1 MSSSEYWRKRESEA
15 LKARLKD
22 EAAYQNEIETILKN
36 MRDAVQKEI
45 DSFYAKYANSEG
57 ITLAEAK
64 KRISKADIEAY
75 ARKAEKYVKERDF
88 SKRANEEM
96 RLYNATMKI
105 NRLELLKANIGL
117 ELLSGTDE
125 IEKLLNDALYQRT
138 MDEYTRQAGILG
150 KTIVNNAKKAKTIVE
165 ASFHNAT
172 FSERI
177 WNDQALLRAEIDK
190 LLQTGLIQGKNPR
203 VLARDLKK
211 VFNTTTAN
219 AERLMRTELA
229 RVQIA
234 AQKDSLVANGFKKYT
249 FIVNT
254 GCCPVCAALND
265 KHFDVAKMMP
275 GTNAPPIHPNCVL
288 PDTNIIAPDLEAMTK
303 SEYSGNVVEI
313 RTANGTR
320 LSVTANHIMLTAR
333 GWVRAKNIVK
343 GDKVIHYSGWAESVI
358 ESNPANS
365 DCIPDVEELFAS
377 LVKSGPMS
385 TMSVPVSAEDFKG
398 DVVPNSKVDVVFIN
412 GELRDKLDSTARK
425 LVSDVLLIGASERN
439 ERGLSGNCSLAK
451 FLVGAGLVADGIMSG
466 TDVAGI
472 LLGSSFTHHELVSFR
487 RPSDYDARLF
497 KTAIDNGTADTKL
510 FRNGV
515 LADSRGVHVNDT
527 ANVDFDSNASKINTA
542 PSETPFDR
550 AFVDAVN
557 IRDLL
562 SAFSG
567 FVSFDDV
574 TFVSNKFYSGHVY
587 DASSLSTLYI
597 ANGILS
603 SNCRCSVA
611 AYDDDDEYE
620 AWLDYLD
627 NGGTTAEWNAHG
639 KAKWIANK
647 KHK

>member
-22 EAAYQNEIETILKN
+22 EAAYQKEIEKILKN

-45 DSFYAKYANSEG
+45 ESFYAKYANSEG

-88 SKRANEEM
+88 SKRANDEM

-125 IEKLLNDALYQRT
+125 IERLLNDALHQRT

-150 KTIVNNAKKAKTIVE
+150 KTIVNNAKKAKNIVE

-172 FSERI
+172 FSDRI

-234 AQKDSLVANGFKKYT
+234 AQKDSFVANGFKQYT

-275 GTNAPPIHPNCVL
+275 GTNAPPMHPNC
-288 PDTNIIAPDLEAMTK
+288 K
-303 SEYSGNVVEI
+303 
-313 RTANGTR
+313 
-320 LSVTANHIMLTAR
+320 
-333 GWVRAKNIVK
+333 
-343 GDKVIHYSGWAESVI
+343 
-358 ESNPANS
+358 
-365 DCIPDVEELFAS
+365 
-377 LVKSGPMS
+377 
-385 TMSVPVSAEDFKG
+385 
-398 DVVPNSKVDVVFIN
+398 
-412 GELRDKLDSTARK
+412 
-425 LVSDVLLIGASERN
+425 
-439 ERGLSGNCSLAK
+439 CS
-451 FLVGAGLVADGIMSG
+451 I
-466 TDVAGI
+466 
-472 LLGSSFTHHELVSFR
+472 
-487 RPSDYDARLF
+487 
-497 KTAIDNGTADTKL
+497 
-510 FRNGV
+510 
-515 LADSRGVHVNDT
+515 
-527 ANVDFDSNASKINTA
+527 
-542 PSETPFDR
+542 
-550 AFVDAVN
+550 
-557 IRDLL
+557 
-562 SAFSG
+562 
-567 FVSFDDV
+567 
-574 TFVSNKFYSGHVY
+574 
-587 DASSLSTLYI
+587 
-597 ANGILS
+597 
-603 SNCRCSVA
+603 A
-611 AYDDDDEYE
+611 AYEDDDEYE

-627 NGGTTAEWNAHG
+627 KGGTTAEWNAHG

>member
-1 MSSSEYWRKRESEA
+1 MSSSEYWRKRESES

-22 EAAYQNEIETILKN
+22 EAAYQKEIETILKN

-45 DSFYAKYANSEG
+45 ESFYSKYANSEG

-88 SKRANEEM
+88 SKRAKDEM

-125 IEKLLNDALYQRT
+125 IEKLLNDALHQRT

-150 KTIVNNAKKAKTIVE
+150 KTIVNNAKKAKNIVD

-211 VFNTTTAN
+211 VFNTTAAN

-234 AQKDSLVANGFKKYT
+234 AQKDSFVANGFKQYT

-275 GTNAPPIHPNCVL
+275 GTNAPPMHPNCVL
-288 PDTNIIAPDLEAMTK
+288 PDTNIIAPDVEAMTK
-303 SEYSGNVVEI
+303 SEYSGDVVEI

-343 GDKVIHYSGWAESVI
+343 GDKVIRYCGGAEPMVKT
-358 ESNPANS
+358 NPAYNNS
-365 DCIPDVEELFAS
+365 IPTVEELFTA
-377 LVKSGPMS
+377 LVKAS
-385 TMSVPVSAEDFKG
+385 TVPPIRMPVTAKDFKG
-398 DVVPNSKVDVVFIN
+398 DVIPNSEVDIVFVN
-412 GELRDKLDSTARK
+412 SELRDKLNSTIRK
-425 LVSDVLLIGASERN
+425 FVSDVLFVRTSERSK
-439 ERGLSGNCSLAK
+439 GSLPTKCSLATL
-451 FLVGAGLVADGIMSG
+451 LVGFGLTSDGIMSG

-487 RPSDYDARLF
+487 RPSDYDARLI
-497 KTAIDNGTADTKL
+497 KTAIDNRTTDAEL
-510 FRNGV
+510 FSNSV
-515 LADSRGVHVNDT
+515 LANTGVIHLDDSTNIEINSDT
-527 ANVDFDSNASKINTA
+527 FKCDSASSKTTLDSTSADVIGISDF
-542 PSETPFDR
+542 
-550 AFVDAVN
+550 
-557 IRDLL
+557 L

-567 FVSFDDV
+567 VVAFDDV
-574 TFVSNKFYSGHVY
+574 VFVSNKFYSGHVY
-587 DASSLSTLYI
+587 DASSMSTLYI
-597 ANGILS
+597 ANGIIS

-611 AYDDDDEYE
+611 AYEDSDEYE

-627 NGGTTAEWNAHG
+627 KGGTTAEWNAHG

>member
-22 EAAYQNEIETILKN
+22 EAAYQKEIEKILKN

-45 DSFYAKYANSEG
+45 ESFYAKYAKSEG

-125 IEKLLNDALYQRT
+125 IEKLLNDALHQRT

-150 KTIVNNAKKAKTIVE
+150 NTIVNNAKKAKTIVE

-172 FSERI
+172 FSDRI

-234 AQKDSLVANGFKKYT
+234 AQKDSFVANGFKKYT

-275 GTNAPPIHPNCVL
+275 GTNAPPMHPNC
-288 PDTNIIAPDLEAMTK
+288 K
-303 SEYSGNVVEI
+303 
-313 RTANGTR
+313 
-320 LSVTANHIMLTAR
+320 
-333 GWVRAKNIVK
+333 
-343 GDKVIHYSGWAESVI
+343 
-358 ESNPANS
+358 
-365 DCIPDVEELFAS
+365 
-377 LVKSGPMS
+377 
-385 TMSVPVSAEDFKG
+385 
-398 DVVPNSKVDVVFIN
+398 
-412 GELRDKLDSTARK
+412 
-425 LVSDVLLIGASERN
+425 
-439 ERGLSGNCSLAK
+439 CS
-451 FLVGAGLVADGIMSG
+451 I
-466 TDVAGI
+466 
-472 LLGSSFTHHELVSFR
+472 
-487 RPSDYDARLF
+487 
-497 KTAIDNGTADTKL
+497 
-510 FRNGV
+510 
-515 LADSRGVHVNDT
+515 
-527 ANVDFDSNASKINTA
+527 
-542 PSETPFDR
+542 
-550 AFVDAVN
+550 
-557 IRDLL
+557 
-562 SAFSG
+562 
-567 FVSFDDV
+567 
-574 TFVSNKFYSGHVY
+574 
-587 DASSLSTLYI
+587 
-597 ANGILS
+597 
-603 SNCRCSVA
+603 A
-611 AYDDDDEYE
+611 AYEDDDEYE

-627 NGGTTAEWNAHG
+627 KGGTTAEWNAHG

>member
-22 EAAYQNEIETILKN
+22 EAAYQKEIETILKN

-45 DSFYAKYANSEG
+45 DSFYAKYAKSEG
-57 ITLAEAK
+57 ITLAESK

-150 KTIVNNAKKAKTIVE
+150 KTIVNNAKKAKNIVE

-234 AQKDSLVANGFKKYT
+234 AQKDSFVANGFKKYT

-254 GCCPVCAALND
+254 GC
-265 KHFDVAKMMP
+265 
-275 GTNAPPIHPNCVL
+275 
-288 PDTNIIAPDLEAMTK
+288 
-303 SEYSGNVVEI
+303 
-313 RTANGTR
+313 
-320 LSVTANHIMLTAR
+320 
-333 GWVRAKNIVK
+333 
-343 GDKVIHYSGWAESVI
+343 
-358 ESNPANS
+358 
-365 DCIPDVEELFAS
+365 
-377 LVKSGPMS
+377 
-385 TMSVPVSAEDFKG
+385 
-398 DVVPNSKVDVVFIN
+398 
-412 GELRDKLDSTARK
+412 
-425 LVSDVLLIGASERN
+425 
-439 ERGLSGNCSLAK
+439 
-451 FLVGAGLVADGIMSG
+451 
-466 TDVAGI
+466 
-472 LLGSSFTHHELVSFR
+472 
-487 RPSDYDARLF
+487 
-497 KTAIDNGTADTKL
+497 
-510 FRNGV
+510 
-515 LADSRGVHVNDT
+515 
-527 ANVDFDSNASKINTA
+527 
-542 PSETPFDR
+542 
-550 AFVDAVN
+550 
-557 IRDLL
+557 
-562 SAFSG
+562 
-567 FVSFDDV
+567 
-574 TFVSNKFYSGHVY
+574 
-587 DASSLSTLYI
+587 
-597 ANGILS
+597 
-603 SNCRCSVA
+603 
-611 AYDDDDEYE
+611 
-620 AWLDYLD
+620 
-627 NGGTTAEWNAHG
+627 
-639 KAKWIANK
+639 
-647 KHK
+647 